1 MSSTQSSLKVE
12 SRPAFTTSRTEGSS
26 QPTERTQLLRRGRR
40 HSYEPCHTRQYS
52 IYSPDAIYV
61 KVDLFLHELKKRFDR
76 LESYRRETLTHF
88 DTQLERGYAALK
100 EVRDTCTPYQSG
112 EVLWGA
118 ARHRAK
124 LFVDILETGYND
136 VMPSRETL
144 DEKAHASM
152 KVMEDYLN
160 QLEARAHSR
169 SQELLD
175 SGWKKVDDSINATLN
190 LFEEGYDK
198 AKRAKDILSDSISH
212 ALSRAAESRLIT
224 YEDLPIP
231 WRVNPHIT
239 SGYRFTESKIEC
251 LTSMFLPSNETVNIW
266 SHAIGLIVVL
276 VIAFHYYP
284 SSDAFSSSSKWDIL
298 IACCFFAAACKCLI
312 CSTMWHTMNGIA
324 DKCLMER
331 FACVDYTGIS
341 FLVAASILTTEWTAF
356 YCEPVSR
363 AVYMSLTAILGI
375 AGTILP
381 WKESFN
387 RADMVWARVA
397 FYVSLAA
404 TGFAPVFQLNLTR
417 GVEWTFYFYAP
428 ITKSVCVYL
437 LGAVVYASHVPEKW
451 WPGLFNYAG
460 GSHNLWHL
468 AVLGGILFHYTAM
481 MELYQGAFKR
491 ASEHGCSVR

>member
-1 MSSTQSSLKVE
+1 MYNAE
-12 SRPAFTTSRTEGSS
+12 
-26 QPTERTQLLRRGRR
+26 
-40 HSYEPCHTRQYS
+40 
-52 IYSPDAIYV
+52 AIYV

-76 LESYRRETLTHF
+76 LEQYKQETLTHF
-88 DTQLERGYAALK
+88 DAQLERGYSALK
-100 EVRDTCTPYQSG
+100 DVRDTCSPYQSG
-112 EVLWGA
+112 ELLWGA

-124 LFVDILETGYND
+124 VFVETLEHGYKD
-136 VMPSRETL
+136 VVPTRETL

-152 KVMEDYLN
+152 KLMEGYLSE
-160 QLEARAHSR
+160 LETRANFR
-169 SQELLD
+169 KQELLNN
-175 SGWKKVDDSINATLN
+175 GWKRVDDSINATLD

-239 SGYRFTESKIEC
+239 RGYRFTESKIEC
-251 LTSMFLPSNETVNIW
+251 ITSMFRPSNETVNIW
-266 SHAIGLIVVL
+266 SHALGLIIVL
-276 VIAFHYYP
+276 AIAFHYYP
-284 SSDAFSSSSKWDIL
+284 SSAAFSSSSNWDIL
-298 IACCFFAAACKCLI
+298 IAGCFFVAACKCLI

-363 AVYMSLTAILGI
+363 SVYMSLTAILGI

-381 WKESFN
+381 WRESFN
-387 RADMVWARVA
+387 RADMVWFRVA

-437 LGAVVYASHVPEKW
+437 IGAFIYASHVPEKW
-451 WPGLFNYAG
+451 WPGLFDYAG
-460 GSHNLWHL
+460 GSHNLWHV
-468 AVLGGILFHYTAM
+468 AVLGGILFHYAAM
-481 MELYQGAFKR
+481 MELYQGAFRR
-491 ASEHGCSVR
+491 AGECGCSVV